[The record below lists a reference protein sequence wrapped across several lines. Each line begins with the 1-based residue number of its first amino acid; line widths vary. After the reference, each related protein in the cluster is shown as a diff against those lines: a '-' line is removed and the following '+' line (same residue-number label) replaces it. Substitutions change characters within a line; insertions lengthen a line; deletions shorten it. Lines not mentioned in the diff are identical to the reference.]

1 MLASTQQRKRNRNS
15 LTGETP
21 AGGLGALE
29 STSIKLQHFT
39 IKRLFDGFE
48 LFTLCVHQVW
58 NPIVMHGA
66 KDVEDFELFEDD
78 LVSCPWT
85 LLFGF
90 PPSVLL
96 FGDRYGRNQK
106 RQTAIAAARILE
118 ASSIQI
124 ERERLSACHCG
135 HQWQQSRVVRVR
147 RLHAVHN
154 TTPEG
159 KLAQVIR
166 IVSIHPGDA
175 NLWVLHFVCIIDHD
189 LELME
194 RRRRI
199 CHMHVL
205 HDLTLQL
212 GHQIPLHICR
222 LSLLRSSCRILQT

>member
-1 MLASTQQRKRNRNS
+1 MGLLA
-15 LTGETP
+15 
-21 AGGLGALE
+21 
-29 STSIKLQHFT
+29 
-39 IKRLFDGFE
+39 
-48 LFTLCVHQVW
+48 
-58 NPIVMHGA
+58 
-66 KDVEDFELFEDD
+66 
-78 LVSCPWT
+78 
-85 LLFGF
+85 
-90 PPSVLL
+90 SVLL
-96 FGDRYGRNQK
+96 FGDRYNRNQK
-106 RQTAIAAARILE
+106 PQTAIAAARILE
-118 ASSIQI
+118 ARSIQI
-124 ERERLSACHCG
+124 ERERTLSACHCG
-135 HQWQQSRVVRVR
+135 HQWQQSRFVRVR

-222 LSLLRSSCRILQT
+222 LSLLRSNGIILPTGKIYLSDDRDPF